1 MKIIFFIDPLKSI
14 VLKTVLF
21 SMLLFLTLYSN
32 AQTKNPNYD
41 ETLAKSLGADD
52 YGMKMYMLV
61 ILKSG
66 SNTTVNKT
74 AKDSLFAGHMTNMVK
89 LEKLNKLVVAGPFEK
104 NQNDFRGLFILNAAS
119 IEEANQLLETD
130 PAIKAK
136 LLKPE
141 VYPWYGS
148 AALPQYLKDADKI
161 WKNNF

>member
-1 MKIIFFIDPLKSI
+1 M
-14 VLKTVLF
+14 KTVLF
-21 SMLLFLTLYSN
+21 LMFLFLTLYSN
-32 AQTKNPNYD
+32 GQTKNPNYD
-41 ETLAKSLGADD
+41 EPLAKSLGADD

-66 SNTTVNKT
+66 SNTNVSKT
-74 AKDSLFAGHMTNMVK
+74 TKDSLFAGHMTNMVR
-89 LEKLNKLVVAGPFEK
+89 LEKLNKLVVAGPFGD

-119 IEEANQLLETD
+119 IEEANELLETD